1 MFNFELTERGYLRK
15 HESSDLEYK
24 ENFHRGDE
32 MLRCQ
37 GDGEIRTVVTGPCL
51 AVTGGGK
58 SSCLMR
64 LDELRRNNGT
74 MD

>member
-37 GDGEIRTVVTGPCL
+37 GDGTEVNPEGWTQLKGSNEKKNLV
-51 AVTGGGK
+51 
-58 SSCLMR
+58 
-64 LDELRRNNGT
+64 
-74 MD
+74 

>member
-37 GDGEIRTVVTGPCL
+37 GDGAVASLGQQMPRGRDSDILGTINLQVDTFEIKV
-51 AVTGGGK
+51 
-58 SSCLMR
+58 
-64 LDELRRNNGT
+64 
-74 MD
+74 